1 MKKISLLFTVFCLVA
16 SDAVA
21 QLEKGDIMLGA
32 TSTIA
37 MGGGWGSELM
47 SLSFSKTKYK
57 QGSTTEDSYKTTSYN
72 FLPKAGYFVIDNL
85 VAGLEAV
92 VSGYVTKDVED
103 GDTYKESLMCVGPF
117 VRYYYPLDRIYPFA
131 EIEALF
137 GSEKDDWIGD
147 EDKSGIFLFSG
158 TLGAAVPLGDKVTFD
173 AQAGYTRV
181 TDTWKN
187 DEGDGD
193 SKYITGGFVLRLG
206 FSIYL

>member
-1 MKKISLLFTVFCLVA
+1 MKKISLLFAVFCLVA

-21 QLEKGDIMLGA
+21 QLEKGNIMLGA
-32 TSTIA
+32 TSTLA

-57 QGSTTEDSYKTTSYN
+57 QGSTTEDSYKITSYN
-72 FLPKAGYFVIDNL
+72 FLPKGGYFIIDNL

-92 VSGYVTKDVED
+92 VSGYSIKEVDSED
-103 GDTYKESLMCVGPF
+103 AYKESLLAAGPF
-117 VRYYYPLDRIYPFA
+117 VRYYYPLDKIYPFA

-137 GSEKDDWIGD
+137 GTEKDEGSNY
-147 EDKSGIFLFSG
+147 EDKSSIFLFSG
-158 TLGAAVPLGDKVTFD
+158 SLGVAVPLGEKVTFD
-173 AQAGYTRV
+173 AQAGYTHV

-187 DEGDGD
+187 EESDED
-193 SKYITGGFVLRLG
+193 SKYLTGGFVLRLG